1 MSVTAAE
8 SQPVT
13 EPDAGPLLSVEDLRV
28 SFRTDDGVVHAV
40 DGISYEVQAGQTLGI
55 VGESGSGKTVSSLTA
70 LGLTRSRGSDISGK
84 IMFGGRDL
92 VAMSDDDLRSVRGN
106 DVAMIFQDPL
116 SALHPF
122 YKVGAQ
128 LVEAMQAHR
137 SIKRGAARTRAAELL
152 ELVGI
157 PDPKRRV
164 DQYPH
169 EFSGGMRQ
177 RAMIAMAL
185 ANEPKLLIADEP
197 TTALDVTVQ
206 AQILALLDDLQTRL
220 GMAIVI
226 ITHDLGVVAE
236 IADQI
241 AVMYAGRI
249 VERGTTQEIFRRP
262 EHPYT
267 WGLLKSIPRLD
278 AARGEELV
286 PISGRPPSLINRPS
300 GCHFH
305 PRCPYV
311 QESHKRIDPRLEPI
325 PGKAGH
331 SAACL
336 LAPDVR
342 ERIWA
347 GLQAGSD
354 LGSLQRIAAAGEA
367 ALPGSTAAASAARGQ
382 ATVTPGPTPQ
392 PGKETS

>member
-1 MSVTAAE
+1 VSE
-8 SQPVT
+8 
-13 EPDAGPLLSVEDLRV
+13 PLLSVEDLRV
-28 SFRTDDGVVHAV
+28 SFRTDDGIVHAV
-40 DGISYEVQAGQTLGI
+40 DGISYTLQAGRTLGI
-55 VGESGSGKTVSSLTA
+55 VGESGSGKTVSSLTT
-70 LGLTRSRGSDISGK
+70 LGLTRSRGSRIEGRIVFEGQDMVTMEDDKLRK
-84 IMFGGRDL
+84 I
-92 VAMSDDDLRSVRGN
+92 RGN

-116 SALHPF
+116 SAMHPF

-128 LVEAMQAHR
+128 LVEAMQAHGRVSR
-137 SIKRGAARTRAAELL
+137 SAARGRAVELL

-206 AQILALLDDLQTRL
+206 AQILALLGDLQKRL
-220 GMAIVI
+220 GMAIII

-236 IADQI
+236 IADDI

-249 VERGTTQEIFRRP
+249 VERGSTEEIFNAP
-262 EHPYT
+262 QHPYT
-267 WGLLKSIPRLD
+267 WGLLTSIPRLD
-278 AARGEELV
+278 NPRDEELV

-311 QESHKRIDPRLEPI
+311 QEAHKRVDPRLEPI
-325 PGKAGH
+325 DGAGGH
-331 SAACL
+331 AAACL
-336 LAPDVR
+336 LAPAVR
-342 ERIWA
+342 TKIWE
-347 GLQAGSD
+347 GLQAGRD
-354 LGSLQRIAAAGEA
+354 PDSLRR
-367 ALPGSTAAASAARGQ
+367 LAASGSVPM
-382 ATVTPGPTPQ
+382 ATATPEVKP
-392 PGKETS
+392 